1 MNYGELFR
9 VKPGSKVKLD
19 SIDPNFTAK
28 HRNQKSALQKL
39 EKYTERLRDLQYLL
53 YAEGKQSLL
62 ICFQAL
68 DAAGKDGTIKHVFW
82 TMNPQGT
89 RVQAFKVPSKEEVE
103 HDFLWRIH
111 RQTPARGEVVI
122 FNRSHY
128 EDVLI
133 VRVHNLVPE
142 DVWSKRYNAINDFE
156 KSLVANGTHILK
168 FFLHISPDEQL
179 RRFRQRLDDPARH
192 WKISEFDYSERE
204 FWNQYTKAYED
215 ALSKT
220 SMKHAP
226 WFIIPSNH
234 KWFRN
239 LAVSKIVVETLES
252 LHMSFPAPTVDIN
265 DIKRKYHKALTKEK
279 TEERNRRG
287 KEGRP
292 EEREKKNAK
301 KKSR

>member
-1 MNYGELFR
+1 MNYSELFR

-19 SIDPNFTAK
+19 DMDPNFTAK
-28 HRNQKSALQKL
+28 HRSQKSALQKL

-62 ICFQAL
+62 ICIQGL
-68 DAAGKDGTIKHVFW
+68 DAAGKDGAIKHVFW
-82 TMNPQGT
+82 TMNPQGA
-89 RVQAFKVPSKEEVE
+89 RVQAFKVPSKEEAE

-111 RQTPARGEVVI
+111 KQTPARGEVVI

-128 EDVLI
+128 EDVLV
-133 VRVHNLVPE
+133 VRVHTLVPE
-142 DVWSKRYNAINDFE
+142 DVWSKRYGAINDFE
-156 KSLVANGTHILK
+156 KNLVANGTHILK
-168 FFLHISPDEQL
+168 FFLLISPDEQL

-192 WKISEFDYSERE
+192 WKISESDYSERE

-239 LAVSKIVVETLES
+239 LAVSKIVVEKLES
-252 LHMSFPAPTVDIN
+252 LHMSFPAPAVDIN

-279 TEERNRRG
+279 TEDRNRKR
-287 KEGRP
+287 K
-292 EEREKKNAK
+292 
-301 KKSR
+301 

>member
-1 MNYGELFR
+1 MNYSELFR

-19 SIDPNFTAK
+19 DIDPNFTANYK
-28 HRNQKSALQKL
+28 NQKSALQKL

-53 YAEGKQSLL
+53 YAEGKRSLL
-62 ICFQAL
+62 ICLQAL
-68 DAAGKDGTIKHVFW
+68 DGGGKDGTIKHVFW
-82 TMNPQGT
+82 TMNPQGV
-89 RVQAFKVPSKEEVE
+89 RVQPFKVPSKEEAE

-111 RQTPARGEVVI
+111 RQTPARGEVVL

-142 DVWSKRYNAINDFE
+142 DVWSKRYDVINDFE

-179 RRFRQRLDDPARH
+179 RRFRQRFNDPARH
-192 WKISEFDYSERE
+192 WKISDSDYSERE

-220 SMKHAP
+220 STKHAP
-226 WFIIPSNH
+226 WYIIPANH

-239 LAVSKIVVETLES
+239 LAVSKIVVEKLES

-265 DIKRKYHKALTKEK
+265 DIKRKYHKASKKEK
-279 TEERNRRG
+279 QRNGGGRGEGAGMKKGRKKAG
-287 KEGRP
+287 KE
-292 EEREKKNAK
+292 
-301 KKSR
+301 